1 MEEDETN
8 WQGDAF
14 EPYEENIQAL
24 AADNNLE
31 VACLR
36 MPIEDV
42 NVPSEVAMKN
52 TLDAIDD
59 SLAQRKPVYV
69 YCWGGRGRT
78 GTVVGCW
85 LMRHGRATPDD
96 VLAIIKELR
105 KNVPDES
112 LPSPEI
118 DKQLQSASRPSRI
131 PLELSLPCL
140 RASLRSLFCYTGP
153 LDGRSPRTIAKTT
166 RDLIESAAALHVAF
180 LQNHGP
186 SKGITCS

>member
-69 YCWGGRGRT
+69 YCWGGRG
-78 GTVVGCW
+78 
-85 LMRHGRATPDD
+85 
-96 VLAIIKELR
+96 
-105 KNVPDES
+105 
-112 LPSPEI
+112 
-118 DKQLQSASRPSRI
+118 
-131 PLELSLPCL
+131 
-140 RASLRSLFCYTGP
+140 
-153 LDGRSPRTIAKTT
+153 
-166 RDLIESAAALHVAF
+166 
-180 LQNHGP
+180 
-186 SKGITCS
+186 